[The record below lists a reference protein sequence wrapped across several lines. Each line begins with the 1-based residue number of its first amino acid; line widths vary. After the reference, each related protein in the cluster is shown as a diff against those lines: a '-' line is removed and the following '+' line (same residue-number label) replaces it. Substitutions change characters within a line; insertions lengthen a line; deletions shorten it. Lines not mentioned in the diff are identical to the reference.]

1 MDVRLEAWRR
11 EMERQTYR
19 ALRLGLRESFDHRV
33 RHWRE
38 QRWVQEVRVEYNA
51 FQCHTE
57 LRVQL
62 CNVGPDQGAIL
73 GHIFTDDEL
82 DMGGRVGFEQWL
94 DRVEI
99 DIRHHIERAA
109 EQRRSAPRAAQ
120 PQLDWPDWD
129 NTNIIIRYG
138 GGYGGGVPDR
148 VLVGQLMMAEDDRR
162 RTERENAEAR
172 ARELFERVAGRPAF
186 EALEAGKTWPL
197 TGSAGTQY
205 LLHRKASFCIE
216 RPSDGAQLCAVV
228 PGVPLYD
235 HLLGIKLM
243 VETDEPRFLEVANVS
258 GVWRD
263 AAYSRQSD
271 QWMVQFQREYIRAVE
286 EQIAMHVAT
295 IAPVTFIGFDPAA

>member
-1 MDVRLEAWRR
+1 MAVRNAEDARLEAWRR

-19 ALRLGLRESFDHRV
+19 GLRLGLRESFDHRV

-62 CNVGPDQGAIL
+62 RNVGPDQGAIL
-73 GHIFTDDEL
+73 AHIFTDDEL

-94 DRVEI
+94 ERVEI
-99 DIRHHIERAA
+99 DIRHHIERAV
-109 EQRRSAPRAAQ
+109 ERYRSAPPAAQ
-120 PQLDWPDWD
+120 LHPDW
-129 NTNIIIRYG
+129 RYVRS
-138 GGYGGGVPDR
+138 GVWGVDGVLDR
-148 VLVGQLMMAEDDRR
+148 VLVGQLMGEDDLP

-258 GVWRD
+258 GGRRD
-263 AAYSRQSD
+263 EAYGRRPGE
-271 QWMVQFQREYIRAVE
+271 WMAQFQREYIRAVE
-286 EQIAMHVAT
+286 ERIAMHLAT
-295 IAPVTFIGFDPAA
+295 APATFRVVDPAA